1 MSWQFLGTNTL
12 IWQPDTRVQTFPSG
26 LVLVQRSAVCRNTY
40 LTTARGSLTIGGVLP
55 CDSPSTVTVFQF
67 PQAQEMHEGNGFI
80 RFDVSG
86 YGYAGTGLKWQEE
99 FVYNKATTVGPFT
112 LKTQYVCPRIFQ
124 KFVVPT
130 NTIFNPFS
138 YIPTDTVVIYSRTG
152 SVVSLANDD
161 WSLESSD
168 VSDFGNYQEV
178 TVVFAPEFTLA

>member
-67 PQAQEMHEGNGFI
+67 PQAQEIHEGNGFV

-86 YGYAGTGLKWQEE
+86 YGYYGSGSSKEE
-99 FVYNKATTVGPFT
+99 SFRWSTYIV
-112 LKTQYVCPRIFQ
+112 PRIT
-124 KFVVPT
+124 KTFVLDSSIVV
-130 NTIFNPFS
+130 NPFD
-138 YIPTDTVVIYSRTG
+138 YRATQ
-152 SVVSLANDD
+152 SVVLRDVVGGVTTLAAT
-161 WSLESSD
+161 WAVESSD
-168 VSDFGNYQEV
+168 ASVFGNYQEV
-178 TVVFAPEFTLA
+178 TVTSIPAFSVLF